1 MSLVIYFLPVRVNV
15 DTLARFWNALRNYAG
30 VVAANTVISLPPNVN
45 WLSFPEA
52 PTKLF
57 VRKAYL
63 DLVGILFGS
72 TSMLRYCVLGTPGTG
87 KTYFFYYLLLWCAQN
102 KRNVVA
108 ALPSPLIYLVFE
120 GASDHVE
127 ALTYPPVDLL
137 MDRSTILLADSITPV
152 PANGPIALTTS
163 PRKEI
168 FQSFI
173 RRGAQFLYMPV
184 WTLDEL
190 LLCRRLCEIQI
201 SDAEL
206 VSRFRLSVPFSIIWQ
221 LLFFRFGGCARY
233 CLTSTIRMWNEE
245 VKTCFKRPSCCPSIC
260 SSLSFQI

>member
-152 PANGPIALTTS
+152 PANGPIVLTTS

-173 RRGAQFLYMPV
+173 RREPNFCTCLCGHLMNCFFVAVCAKFKLAMQNSCHASDCLFHSALFGNCFSLGLAGALDIVLPV
-184 WTLDEL
+184 
-190 LLCRRLCEIQI
+190 Q
-201 SDAEL
+201 
-206 VSRFRLSVPFSIIWQ
+206 
-221 LLFFRFGGCARY
+221 
-233 CLTSTIRMWNEE
+233 
-245 VKTCFKRPSCCPSIC
+245 
-260 SSLSFQI
+260 